1 MPLSISVDP
10 TDNSLQVPFLDD
22 LLTQDRFAESS
33 LSDRSQR
40 IGSSGLEDKRAV
52 QVQKHRN
59 QTVRAPLPRS
69 PFVQDQPKKSCPL
82 DRISSSEHASPKVFP
97 DDGRALLE
105 MSDRLVVDR
114 MSSLLPGIRR
124 DRIGLD
130 KGRN

>member
-10 TDNSLQVPFLDD
+10 TDDSLQVPLLDD
-22 LLTQDRFAESS
+22 LLTQHRFSESP

-52 QVQKHRN
+52 QMQQHRI
-59 QTVRAPLPRS
+59 QTVRASLPSS

-82 DRISSSEHASPKVFP
+82 DRISPSEQASPKVFS

-105 MSDRLVVDR
+105 LSDRLIVDR
-114 MSSLLPGIRR
+114 MRGLLPGIRR

-130 KGRN
+130 RGRN

>member
-1 MPLSISVDP
+1 VPLPISVDP
-10 TDNSLQVPFLDD
+10 TDDSLQVPFLDD
-22 LLTQDRFAESS
+22 LLTQDRFSESP

-59 QTVRAPLPRS
+59 QTIRASLPSS
-69 PFVQDQPKKSCPL
+69 PFVQDQPKKSCTL
-82 DRISSSEHASPKVFP
+82 DRISPSEHASPKVFS

-105 MSDRLVVDR
+105 LSDRLIVDR
-114 MSSLLPGIRR
+114 MSGLLPGIRR

-130 KGRN
+130 RGRN